1 MLIITVCVGSSCHL
15 RGSYDLIQLLEKLI
29 KSHNIEDKIE
39 LKASFCMENCS
50 HGASVRIG
58 DQDPIVIE
66 SESELE
72 KLFVEQILPQI
83 GGE

>member
-1 MLIITVCVGSSCHL
+1 
-15 RGSYDLIQLLEKLI
+15 
-29 KSHNIEDKIE
+29 
-39 LKASFCMENCS
+39 MENCS